1 MKQRID
7 TIQKSKE
14 PIKIMKQRADLKN
27 RLKMKQEND
36 FIVTNR
42 EKFNIVIINFG
53 KFNGFWRQK
62 YLRN

>member
-7 TIQKSKE
+7 TIQKRKE
-14 PIKIMKQRADLKN
+14 PIKIMKERADLKN
-27 RLKMKQEND
+27 RLKMKQGNN
-36 FIVTNR
+36 FIGTNR

-53 KFNGFWRQK
+53 KINGFWRQK

>member
-1 MKQRID
+1 
-7 TIQKSKE
+7 
-14 PIKIMKQRADLKN
+14 MKQRADLKN
-27 RLKMKQEND
+27 RLEMKQGND
-36 FIVTNR
+36 FIGTNR